1 MSPTL
6 APAIEFSDIVDP
18 TRVPV
23 LWMLIAFVV
32 TALLTRGITRHIR
45 AGEGKADPVSVAD
58 PHADPYA
65 ASTGADAPLPD
76 AGEKAGGGGLIKNVH
91 IGGVHVHHQV
101 WGILLALLA
110 PRFGEK
116 AGAWW
121 LGALLFGAVAPTLVA
136 WFVVLPLKGRPP
148 GGGFAW
154 PGIVVGPIVNGAW
167 GLGAACLLAVL
178 GAARP
183 GPAPGRGATRP

>member
-1 MSPTL
+1 MTAATL
-6 APAIEFSDIVDP
+6 ARGFLAGFLA
-18 TRVPV
+18 VP
-23 LWMLIAFVV
+23 LFHQ
-32 TALLTRGITRHIR
+32 TALLLLRLAGIAPGATPW
-45 AGEGKADPVSVAD
+45 DPAPVPPFGVPAVIS
-58 PHADPYA
+58 A
-65 ASTGADAPLPD
+65 AFW
-76 AGEKAGGGGLIKNVH
+76 GGL
-91 IGGVHVHHQV
+91 